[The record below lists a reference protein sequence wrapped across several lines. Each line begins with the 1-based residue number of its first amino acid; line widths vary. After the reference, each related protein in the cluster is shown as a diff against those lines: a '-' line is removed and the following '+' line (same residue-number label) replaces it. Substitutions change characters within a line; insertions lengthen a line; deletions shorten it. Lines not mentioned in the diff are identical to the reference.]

1 MHKVLRPR
9 HGLARLKLAEVWEYR
24 ELMFFLAWRDI
35 LVRYKQTE
43 IGILWAF
50 LRPFITMV
58 IFTVV
63 FGRLAKLPSANLPYP
78 VFALAGLLPWQLF
91 STAFSEA
98 ASSIVGSGQLV
109 SKVYFPRLIIPISAT
124 FSVLV
129 DFLVSSLMLAVLMI
143 WYGVRVSASIVW
155 LIPLTALCML
165 AAIGSGILFAAL
177 YVRYRDIRHILPF
190 IVQFGLYI
198 SPVAFM
204 STMIPAKW
212 RLLYSLN
219 PMVGVI
225 DGFRWALFG
234 GTNVIDMPAI
244 ALSVAL
250 TVVMLIGGL
259 YYFRNTERLFADI
272 I

>member
-1 MHKVLRPR
+1 
-9 HGLARLKLAEVWEYR
+9 
-24 ELMFFLAWRDI
+24 
-35 LVRYKQTE
+35 
-43 IGILWAF
+43 
-50 LRPFITMV
+50 MV
-58 IFTVV
+58 VFTIV

-98 ASSIVGSGQLV
+98 SSSIVGSGQLV

-129 DFLVSSLMLAVLMI
+129 DFLVSAVMLAALML
-143 WYGVRVSASIVW
+143 WYRVPISMNTFWI
-155 LIPLTALCML
+155 IPLTALCML

-177 YVRYRDIRHILPF
+177 YVRYRDVRHLLPF
-190 IVQFGLYI
+190 VVQFGLYI
-198 SPVAFM
+198 SPVGFM

-212 RLLYSLN
+212 QLLYSLN

-234 GTNVIDMPAI
+234 GTNALNAPAI
-244 ALSVAL
+244 AISVVL
-250 TVVMLIGGL
+250 TLITLIGGM